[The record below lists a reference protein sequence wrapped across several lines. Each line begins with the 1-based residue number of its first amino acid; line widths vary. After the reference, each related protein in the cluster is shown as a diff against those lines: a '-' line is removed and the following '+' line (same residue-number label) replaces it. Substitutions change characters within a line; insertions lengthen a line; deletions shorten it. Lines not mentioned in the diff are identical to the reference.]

1 MRSAEQYKASLRDDR
16 TVFFRGRRVEDVTT
30 HPVLKVAVD
39 HAAIDYELADD
50 PGSRPL
56 AVAKD
61 PTSGESISRY
71 YLLPRD
77 AEDLRRRGALIEES
91 TRRGATLVV
100 LIKEI
105 GTDALFALQIIARML
120 DEKTGSHYLPR
131 VRAFYD
137 RCKREDLALA
147 VAQTD
152 VKGDRGRGPSEQVH
166 PDYYVH
172 VVDRNERGIVVRGAK
187 VHTSVSTNANEI
199 IVLPTRALG
208 EADADYAVSFAV
220 PANAPGLKLLASP
233 YGSPASSPGG
243 EPAHK
248 SEFEHPISSRHKM
261 METLTVFDD
270 VFVPWERVF
279 LCGEWQF
286 AGPLALGFVEFHRF
300 TAVSYKLPLVD
311 ALVGT
316 AQLLAEMNGIDRAS
330 HVREKIVRLIAYS
343 QTLRALAD
351 QAALSC
357 SFQDVG
363 DGKIAV
369 PNQLLINVAKLHFAE
384 GYHQAVRT
392 VQDLAGGL
400 LVTGPGEEDWQS
412 PALQPLLD
420 RFLGGKSGLS
430 TRDRLRTINLVRD
443 LTASDY
449 GGYQEVLA
457 VHAEGSL
464 EAEKLAILR
473 SFDGRST
480 RAYARWLAGLT
491 DE

>member
-1 MRSAEQYKASLRDDR
+1 MRRATDYRASLQDGR
-16 TVFFRGRRVEDVTT
+16 TVFFRGRAVEDVTA
-30 HPVLKVAVD
+30 HPALRVAVD
-39 HAAIDYELADD
+39 HAAIDYELAEDPTCRDLAVVDD
-50 PGSRPL
+50 P
-56 AVAKD
+56 D
-61 PTSGESISRY
+61 SGEAISRY
-71 YLLPRD
+71 YLLPRTAD
-77 AEDLRRRGALIEES
+77 DLKRRSALIEES
-91 TRRGATLVV
+91 CRRGATLVV

-105 GTDALFALQIIARML
+105 GTDALFALQVIANAVDAR
-120 DEKTGSHYLPR
+120 TGSSYGAR
-131 VRAFYD
+131 VRAFFET
-137 RCKREDLALA
+137 CKREDLALA

-152 VKGDRGRGPSEQVH
+152 VKGDRRISPHEQVH

-172 VVDRNERGIVVRGAK
+172 VVDRNDLGIVVRGAK
-187 VHTSVSTNANEI
+187 VHTSVSVNANEI

-233 YGSPASSPGG
+233 FGFPSDGAGDVTSESS
-243 EPAHK
+243 
-248 SEFEHPISSRHKM
+248 FEHPISARHKM
-261 METLTVFDD
+261 VETLTVFDD

-286 AGPLALGFVEFHRF
+286 AGPLALAFVEFHRF

-311 ALVGT
+311 ALVG
-316 AQLLAEMNGIDRAS
+316 AGQLLAEMNGIQKAG
-330 HVREKIVRLIAYS
+330 HVREKLIRLIAYA
-343 QTLRALAD
+343 QTLRALVN
-351 QAALSC
+351 QAAESC
-357 SFQDVG
+357 GYREIG

-369 PNQLLINVAKLHFAE
+369 PNPLIVNLAKLHFAE
-384 GYHQAVRT
+384 GYHQAVQA

-412 PALQPLLD
+412 PMLRPLLEKY
-420 RFLGGKSGLS
+420 LGGKVGIS
-430 TRDRLRTINLVRD
+430 TEDRLRAINLVRD

-473 SFDGRST
+473 AYDGTKTRS
-480 RAYARWLAGLT
+480 YARWLAGI
-491 DE
+491 DHE